1 MNIKL
6 QGKRSFIKSMKHA
19 LDGLGYVSSQER
31 NFKIEIFFGT
41 LATILGFVLKVSLSE
56 WLVLILTISMVLCL
70 EIVNT
75 AIERTVDL
83 VTKEYEELAKIA
95 KDVAAAAVLVMS
107 MFSVIIG
114 IIIFLPKLINIL

>member
-1 MNIKL
+1 MQKKKEYL
-6 QGKRSFIKSMKHA
+6 KH
-19 LDGLGYVSSQER
+19 Y
-31 NFKIEIFFGT
+31 
-41 LATILGFVLKVSLSE
+41 LK
-56 WLVLILTISMVLCL
+56 CL

-107 MFSVIIG
+107 MFSVVIG

>member
-1 MNIKL
+1 
-6 QGKRSFIKSMKHA
+6 MKHA
-19 LDGLGYVSSQER
+19 LDGIGYVSSKER